1 MYDFSDN
8 KRGNDEKSAKQLEKQ
23 GDFLLA
29 AQKYYEEDDF
39 FNSAK
44 MYRRAGFG
52 DRALVVLENGGF
64 FSEASDMAE
73 DIGRIHL
80 AARYAEMAGDYA
92 RALEIYSEIESS
104 RDIERVKRN
113 LGRHPQVRVRA
124 PGVIGGLFLV
134 FSLFFLSSNITGGFG
149 GISVGEFNAL
159 GSLLFVFGLIGI
171 LIWAKE
177 NGKQINFFK

>member
-1 MYDFSDN
+1 MYDFSDK
-8 KRGNDEKSAKQLEKQ
+8 KRGNEEMSAKELEKR

-29 AQKYYEEDDF
+29 AQRYYEEDDF

-52 DRALVVLENGGF
+52 DRALIVLENGGF

-73 DIGRIHL
+73 DIGRMHQ
-80 AARYAEMAGDYA
+80 AARYAEMAGDYE
-92 RALEIYSEIESS
+92 RALEIYSEIESV
-104 RDIERVKRN
+104 RDVQRVKRN
-113 LGRHPQVRVRA
+113 LGKHNNNFIRA
-124 PGVIGGLFLV
+124 PGIIGGLFFV

-159 GSLLFVFGLIGI
+159 GSIFFVFGLIGI
-171 LIWAKE
+171 LIWAKAKFE
-177 NGKQINFFK
+177 